1 MTGQLAMTDTDWVA
15 GILGVVGAACGGVV
29 LKEAAEASFLRAS
42 ASPLRQLPS
51 SVNADV
57 FIGTLDLAA
66 TLALGKPVRSPGLL
80 NHEGEQWILVRRA
93 ESLEPAVVSH
103 FANLLDEQ
111 RMVLALV
118 SGSDDQDI
126 SHRIS
131 DRLAFAIA
139 DETESVW
146 SQSQIAAAKLLAP
159 AIDNQQMQDLCA
171 AAVALGITSPR
182 SVVHAVKAAQAIAA
196 LQGLE
201 ACDPDCVSLAAR
213 LVFAHRATR
222 LPAPQEE
229 EQSQPPP
236 PQQPNDATPETSQ
249 NTSAENTEVILNAV
263 RAAIPQHLLQSLAMG
278 LGKRGSGRNA
288 KSKGP
293 AKAKSTRGRRLG
305 SRRSQAIAG
314 QRLDVIATLRNAA
327 PWQPLRRRLAA
338 VERMIV
344 TRDDFQIHR
353 IKQRNESAAIFAVDA
368 SGSTAFQ
375 RLAEA
380 KGAVEA
386 ILAECYVRRDKVAL
400 VSFRS
405 KTAEELLPP
414 TRSLERARR
423 ALTALPGGGGTPLAS
438 GLDKVFHLADQVRRQ
453 GTTPIVIIL
462 TDGRANVTRA
472 GEGNKVKALEESE
485 SAARLFAT
493 ESIQSMVIDVSP
505 EPQRH
510 ARKLAENMGGNYFAM
525 PRAGAADIARP
536 VTAALRT
543 NR

>member
-1 MTGQLAMTDTDWVA
+1 MTARTPLTDGDWVA
-15 GILGVVGAACGGVV
+15 GILAVAGSACGGVV
-29 LKEAAEASFLRAS
+29 LNEAAAESFVKDYGK
-42 ASPLRQLPS
+42 PLRQLPS

-57 FIGTLDLAA
+57 FTGALDLAA
-66 TLALGKPVRSPGLL
+66 TLALGKPVRAPGLL
-80 NHEGEQWILVRRA
+80 QTADVSHLLMRRVEA
-93 ESLEPAVVSH
+93 LDAAVVSH
-103 FANLLDEQ
+103 LCEMLDNEQ
-111 RMVLALV
+111 LVLAAV
-118 SGSDDQDI
+118 TSSDDQEI
-126 SHRIS
+126 SGRLA
-131 DRLAFAIA
+131 DRLAFRV
-139 DETESVW
+139 ETESESCW
-146 SQSQIAAAKLLAP
+146 SSEQIVAARQVDVQASAQVL
-159 AIDNQQMQDLCA
+159 QDLCS
-171 AAVALGITSPR
+171 AAVALGISSPR
-182 SVVHAVKAAQAIAA
+182 SVLHAVRSAQAIAA
-196 LQGLE
+196 LRGLAQVDDE
-201 ACDPDCVSLAAR
+201 AVSLAAR
-213 LVFAHRATR
+213 LVFAHCATR
-222 LPAPQEE
+222 LPAPPEE
-229 EQSQPPP
+229 EQSEQP
-236 PQQPNDATPETSQ
+236 PQQQPDDAMSDQSQ
-249 NTSAENTEVILNAV
+249 NTKAENAEVLLQAV
-263 RAAIPQHLLQSLAMG
+263 RAAIPAHLLQSLATG

-293 AKAKSTRGRRLG
+293 SKAKSTRGRRMG

-327 PWQPLRRRLAA
+327 PWQPLRRRMAG

-438 GLDKVFHLADQVRRQ
+438 GLDKVFQIADQVRRA

-485 SAARLFAT
+485 AAARVFAL
-493 ESIQSMVIDVSP
+493 ENIQSMVIDVSP

-510 ARKLAENMGGNYFAM
+510 ARKLAENLGGTYFAM
-525 PRAGAADIARP
+525 PRAGAAEIARP
-536 VTAALRT
+536 VTAALR
-543 NR
+543 NRA